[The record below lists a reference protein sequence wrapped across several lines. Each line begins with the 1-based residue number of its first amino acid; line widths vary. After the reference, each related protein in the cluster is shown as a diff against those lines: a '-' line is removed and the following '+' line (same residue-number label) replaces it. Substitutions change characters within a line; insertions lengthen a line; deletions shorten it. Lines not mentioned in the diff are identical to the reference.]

1 MNINELIDKL
11 QDIKAKYGN
20 LPCRTSHECIADGS
34 RWFADIEHVWISNDP
49 ETNEKVVEL

>member
-1 MNINELIDKL
+1 MNIDELISKL
-11 QDIKAKYGN
+11 KEIKAKEGN
-20 LPCRTSHECIADGS
+20 LPVRTSHEFIYDGS